1 MHSATS
7 CSTSR
12 CWRSYSAF
20 CSSRPASSSSAQPYT
35 RAKYSSSGPSSRAAA
50 AVAPPS
56 GDPPPVQPVRSR
68 AAAQAAPSR
77 RRAASEGMGI
87 LRGVGPAPRCD
98 RARPYA
104 RPAPR
109 CRFTRTYGAAAP
121 RTRRWGGKAVPRRG
135 PTRRAAARPPAPRPL
150 DPRGPG
156 RPRPPRTGA
165 RWSRPLVAAVR
176 AATAALLVVVVLAP
190 SAATASTS
198 APVAT
203 TASTAGDRLTSGR
216 AIGAGASLAAVGSAH
231 TLAVGADGD
240 VTVRLGAGPVLWHTG
255 TTGNPGARLV
265 QQASGALEVRSAAG
279 ALLWST
285 GAASPGARSI
295 IKPDGVLYTVDT
307 AGRLVWKSTTDGPAL
322 RTTPADR
329 VPSGGL
335 LLAGESIATGDV
347 RLAMGADGDLV
358 LTRAGAVAWRTG
370 TAVRGASARVTAG
383 GDLQVVSPAG
393 AVLWSAGAASPGA
406 RLVVKEHA
414 RTYLISTSGASVWSS
429 PTPVAEKVPAVVTL
443 PLPAALPVV
452 SRPGAGSGG
461 GVSTDG
467 GPGGTERVYRTVLSA
482 APPYADPASDV
493 ARAAAAAR
501 AAGRTTD
508 GFATGAEYRAWVD
521 AVAAGLRG
529 SRAVVVVEPDA
540 LLHLDRCGDR
550 DQRLGLLRA
559 SVEAYRAAGAEV
571 YLDAASSNS
580 FGWSA
585 EQLRDM
591 ALRLRAA
598 GVDRAAGFS
607 VNVSNF
613 QRSEHEVAYGTYLSA
628 LLGGTAFV
636 VDTSRNGAG
645 PLAGPSGTV
654 WCNPEGRALG
664 AAPGATGSGGPH
676 VADLWIKTVGR
687 SDGTCNGG
695 PVAGAYWEEY
705 TLGLASR
712 AAW

>member
-1 MHSATS
+1 M
-7 CSTSR
+7 
-12 CWRSYSAF
+12 
-20 CSSRPASSSSAQPYT
+20 
-35 RAKYSSSGPSSRAAA
+35 
-50 AVAPPS
+50 
-56 GDPPPVQPVRSR
+56 
-68 AAAQAAPSR
+68 
-77 RRAASEGMGI
+77 
-87 LRGVGPAPRCD
+87 PR
-98 RARPYA
+98 
-104 RPAPR
+104 
-109 CRFTRTYGAAAP
+109 
-121 RTRRWGGKAVPRRG
+121 
-135 PTRRAAARPPAPRPL
+135 AARPHPSRP
-150 DPRGPG
+150 
-156 RPRPPRTGA
+156 TVA
-165 RWSRPLVAAVR
+165 WSRLLVAAVR
-176 AATAALLVVVVLAP
+176 AAAAALLVVVVLAP
-190 SAATASTS
+190 SPATAS
-198 APVAT
+198 APT
-203 TASTAGDRLTSGR
+203 PAGDRLTGGQ
-216 AIGAGASLAAVGSAH
+216 AITAGASRTAAGSAH
-231 TLAVGADGD
+231 VLAVGADGD
-240 VTVRLGAGPVLWHTG
+240 VTVRLGSGPVLWHTG

-265 QQASGALEVRSAAG
+265 QQPSGALEVRSASG
-279 ALLWST
+279 TLLWTT
-285 GAASPGARSI
+285 GADSPGARSI

-358 LTRAGAVAWRTG
+358 LTHGGVVVWRTG
-370 TAVRGASARVTAG
+370 TTARGASARVTPA
-383 GDLQVVSPAG
+383 GDLQVVSPTG
-393 AVLWSAGAASPGA
+393 VELWSAGASAPGA
-406 RLVVKEHA
+406 RLVVKDHA
-414 RTYLISTSGASVWSS
+414 RIYLISTAGASVWSTAA
-429 PTPVAEKVPAVVTL
+429 PTGERVPAVVTL

-452 SRPGAGSGG
+452 SRPGSGSGG
-461 GVSTDG
+461 GASTDAG
-467 GPGGTERVYRTVLSA
+467 AGERVYRTVLSA

-493 ARAAAAAR
+493 ARAAATARTEGRTADAALLDKAASGGAAR
-501 AAGRTTD
+501 WLGPADGTTAVRAYAAAATAAGRTPVFVTYAIPD
-508 GFATGAEYRAWVD
+508 RDCGSYSAGGFATAAEYRAWVD

-529 SRAVVVVEPDA
+529 SRPVVVVEPDA
-540 LLHLDRCGDR
+540 LLHLERCGDR
-550 DQRLGLLRA
+550 DQRLALLRA

-628 LLGGTAFV
+628 LLGGKAFV

-645 PLAGPSGTV
+645 PLAGPDGTV

-687 SDGTCNGG
+687 SDGTCHGG
-695 PVAGAYWEEY
+695 PVAGTYWEDY

>member
-1 MHSATS
+1 M
-7 CSTSR
+7 
-12 CWRSYSAF
+12 
-20 CSSRPASSSSAQPYT
+20 P
-35 RAKYSSSGPSSRAAA
+35 
-50 AVAPPS
+50 
-56 GDPPPVQPVRSR
+56 
-68 AAAQAAPSR
+68 
-77 RRAASEGMGI
+77 
-87 LRGVGPAPRCD
+87 
-98 RARPYA
+98 
-104 RPAPR
+104 
-109 CRFTRTYGAAAP
+109 
-121 RTRRWGGKAVPRRG
+121 
-135 PTRRAAARPPAPRPL
+135 AAARPSAARPL
-150 DPRGPG
+150 RARRPG
-156 RPRPPRTGA
+156 RPHPP

-198 APVAT
+198 AAAG
-203 TASTAGDRLTSGR
+203 TAPSAAGDRLTSGR
-216 AIGAGASLAAVGSAH
+216 ALGAGAALAAVGSAH

-240 VTVRLGAGPVLWHTG
+240 VTVRLGASPVLWHTG

-279 ALLWST
+279 AVLWTT

-295 IKPDGVLYTVDT
+295 IKPDGVVYTVDT

-322 RTTPADR
+322 RTAPADR

-383 GDLQVVSPAG
+383 GDLQVVSPGG
-393 AVLWSAGAASPGA
+393 AVLWSAGAVSPGA
-406 RLVVKEHA
+406 RLVVKDHA
-414 RTYLISTSGASVWSS
+414 RIYLISTAGASVWSS

-452 SRPGAGSGG
+452 SRPGSGSGG
-461 GVSTDG
+461 GASTDG
-467 GPGGTERVYRTVLSA
+467 GAGAGGERVYRTVLSA

-501 AAGRTTD
+501 AEGRTADAALLDRAASGGAARWLGPADGTSAVRDYAAAATAAGRTPVFVTYAIPD
-508 GFATGAEYRAWVD
+508 RDCGSYSAGGFATGAEYRAWVGT
-521 AVAAGLRG
+521 VAAGLRG

-550 DQRLGLLRA
+550 DQRLELLRA

-613 QRSEHEVAYGTYLSA
+613 QRSDHEVAYGTYLSA
-628 LLGGTAFV
+628 LLGGKAFV

-645 PLAGPSGTV
+645 PLAGPTGTV

-664 AAPGATGSGGPH
+664 ATPGATGSGGPH

-695 PVAGAYWEEY
+695 PAAGTYWEEY

-712 AAW
+712 AAG